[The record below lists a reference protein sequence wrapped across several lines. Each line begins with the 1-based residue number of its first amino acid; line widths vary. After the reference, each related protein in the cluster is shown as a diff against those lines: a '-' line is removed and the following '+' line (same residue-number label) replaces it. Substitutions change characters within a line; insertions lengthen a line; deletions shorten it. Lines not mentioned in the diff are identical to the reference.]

1 MKDNKTLKT
10 LTFANQLLKNWT
22 QSHNFDLELN
32 RLRRQGENEQE
43 LKRASQLCLC
53 VFRKKQTLEKI
64 IAKLSPKRPRG
75 RVMHLLLPSMAAM
88 LYMDK
93 ITPQGFADSAVE
105 TAKKILSKHEA
116 NFLNSFFHKLVD
128 QREEFL
134 RETQTD
140 LNLGTELEN
149 HWRKKFKS
157 EQVTDFAEILGLEAE
172 LNCRLINYDPP
183 EYLSPVNDLAWDSPF
198 TFYKI
203 HDASKFI
210 SQTPQENFY
219 IQDPATSLCISLLNP
234 QKNEI
239 IADLCSAPGGKTLM
253 IAQLLEDTGQ
263 VFASDISEKRLE
275 KLRENLAH
283 QKNVTVQCLDARES
297 EWTNK
302 FDAILLDVPC
312 SNTGVLRRKPDAR
325 WSFSSKKMNELIK
338 LQNEIL
344 VQASK
349 MLKPGGRICYST
361 CSIEDE
367 ENSLQ
372 VKQFLDQHP
381 QFELS
386 ESKQLYPCAQH
397 DGAFAAVLKLKA

>member
-10 LTFANQLLKNWT
+10 LRLATQLLKNWT
-22 QSHNFDLELN
+22 QSQNFDLELN
-32 RLRRQGENEQE
+32 RLRREGQNEFE

-53 VFRKKQTLEKI
+53 VFRNKESLEKI
-64 IAKLSPKRPRG
+64 IKKLSPKRPRG

-116 NFLNSFFHKLVD
+116 NFLNSFFHKLIT
-128 QREEFL
+128 QK
-134 RETQTD
+134 ETLLQDAKND
-140 LNLGTELEN
+140 LNLGDELEK
-149 HWRKKFKS
+149 HWKKSFS
-157 EQVTDFAEILGLEAE
+157 PIQVKAFAQVLSQEAE
-172 LNCRLINYDPP
+172 LNCRLINY
-183 EYLSPVNDLAWDSPF
+183 ESTEFLSPLDDLPWNAPF

-203 HDASKFI
+203 NDAANFI
-210 SQTPQENFY
+210 SKTAQENFY
-219 IQDPATSLCISLLNP
+219 IQDPATSLCITLLNP
-234 QKNEI
+234 QKNEN

-253 IAQLLEDTGQ
+253 ISQLLEGSGQ

-275 KLRENLAH
+275 KLRENLA
-283 QKNVTVQCLDARES
+283 QQTNVTVQCLDARNS
-297 EWTNK
+297 EFEQK

-312 SNTGVLRRKPDAR
+312 SNTGVMRRKPDAR
-325 WSFSSKKMNELIK
+325 WSFTTKKLNELVA
-338 LQNEIL
+338 LQSDIL
-344 VQASK
+344 AQSAK

-367 ENSLQ
+367 ENINQ
-372 VKQFLDQHP
+372 VKSFIEQHP
-381 QFELS
+381 QFEII

-397 DGAFAAVLKLKA
+397 DGAFAATLENKL